1 MEYGIIYLLSF
12 PNGKYIG
19 QTIQGIK
26 IRMKEHLRDTR
37 KGSKLPVHNALRKY
51 TDLVNIQVI
60 DKAYSLEELNE
71 LEKQYIIEYNTFNN
85 NGKNENGYNL
95 TIGGDGCK
103 SYKFTEEQKENCR
116 KIQSERKFL
125 HPEIAKNHSKYMKER
140 AIQYPEIGQK
150 HSHTLKDLYSNNP
163 EKKENMSKIK
173 IKQYKDNPDMA
184 RQQCELKLMFY
195 EDKRANQTID
205 TIREN
210 TKKQWNDPDQKKKIM
225 DEKRKRF
232 SKLFSVYKDGI
243 YIRDFDYV
251 PDCSNELFG
260 INSGD
265 AGNIS
270 AVLKG
275 KRKLCRGYFF
285 KYKTD

>member
-26 IRMKEHLRDTR
+26 IRFKEHLRDTK
-37 KGSKLPVHNALRKY
+37 KGSTLPVHNALRKY
-51 TDLVNIQVI
+51 KDTVNIEVI

-71 LEKQYIIEYNTFNN
+71 LEKKYIVEYNTFNN

-103 SYKFTEEQKENCR
+103 SYKFTDEQRDHCKKIQAER
-116 KIQSERKFL
+116 KII
-125 HPEIAKNHSKYMKER
+125 HPEISKNHSKFMKER
-140 AIQYPEIGQK
+140 AIEHPEIGTN
-150 HSHTLKDLYSNNP
+150 HSHCMKELYSKYP
-163 EKKENMSKIK
+163 EKKETMSKIK
-173 IKQYKDNPDMA
+173 IEQYKDNPDMA
-184 RQQCELKLMFY
+184 RQQSELKLMFY
-195 EDKRANQTID
+195 EDKYASQTID
-205 TIREN
+205 VIREN
-210 TKKQWNDPDQKKKIM
+210 TKKQWNDPNQKKKIM

-232 SKLFSVYKDGI
+232 SKPFSVYKDGN
-243 YIRDFDYV
+243 YIGDYDYV
-251 PDCSNELFG
+251 PDCSNDLFG
-260 INSGD
+260 INSGN

-270 AVLKG
+270 AVLKK

>member
-19 QTIQGIK
+19 HTIQGIK
-26 IRMKEHLRDTR
+26 IRFKEHLRDTR
-37 KGSKLPVHNALRKY
+37 KGSNLPVHNAIRKY
-51 TDLVNIQVI
+51 TDLVNIEVI
-60 DKAYSLEELNE
+60 DKASSPEQLNE
-71 LEKQYIIEYNTFNN
+71 LEKKYILEYNTFND
-85 NGKNENGYNL
+85 NGKNKNGYNL

-103 SYKFTEEQKENCR
+103 SYKFTDEQREICK
-116 KIQSERKFL
+116 KIQSERKIL
-125 HPEIAKNHSKYMKER
+125 HPEIAKNHSKFMKER
-140 AIQYPEIGQK
+140 AIKRPEIGIN
-150 HSHTLKDLYSNNP
+150 HSRCMKELYLKYP

-184 RQQCELKLMFY
+184 IQQSELKLMFY
-195 EDKRANQTID
+195 QDTRANQTID
-205 TIREN
+205 IIREN
-210 TKKQWNDPDQKKKIM
+210 TKKQWNDPNQKKKIM

-243 YIRDFDYV
+243 YIRHYDYV

>member
-19 QTIQGIK
+19 QTIQGIEK
-26 IRMKEHLRDTR
+26 RMKKHLSDTR
-37 KGSKLPVHNALRKY
+37 TGSNLPVHNALRKY

-71 LEKQYIIEYNTFNN
+71 LEKQYIVEYNTFNN

-103 SYKFTEEQKENCR
+103 SYKFTNEQRENC
-116 KIQSERKFL
+116 KKMQSERKIL
-125 HPEIAKNHSKYMKER
+125 HPEIAKNHSKFMKER
-140 AIQYPEIGQK
+140 ANEHPEIGIN
-150 HSHTLKDLYSNNP
+150 HSHYMKELYSKYP
-163 EKKENMSKIK
+163 EKKETMSKIK
-173 IKQYKDNPDMA
+173 IEQYRDNPDMA
-184 RQQCELKLMFY
+184 RQQSELKLMFY
-195 EDKRANQTID
+195 EDKYASQTID
-205 TIREN
+205 IISEN
-210 TKKQWNDPDQKKKIM
+210 TKKQWNDPIQKKKIM

-232 SKLFSVYKDGI
+232 SKPFSVYKDGN
-243 YIRDFDYV
+243 YICDYDYV

-275 KRKLCRGYFF
+275 TRKLCRGYFF